1 MTTVTHT
8 ELQNL
13 IDTSSLTAG
22 ETYVVSDYGNYTLAT
37 EAVSEN
43 AIAYESYNYAQRDSL
58 LFHYVPATNTVDY
71 MKDTER
77 LIEGNFDWTDN
88 ISGDCK
94 LICFNDSRNLVISDS
109 SDIYCEGECSGT
121 VGKCTSVVLGNGSD
135 VTLYNCSYITVGRDD
150 VSDMSNCRSVY
161 TAGGNTLSLNGNNGL
176 RVGRGNS
183 YLSITGVNIVED
195 GNTAVTVTGQS
206 NEIHSGNLDITVNGD
221 INSVSASRYI
231 QVGGHFNYV
240 GDSEFSKTETA
251 VGNSIRKAGTV
262 DIRNTNNNLV
272 EAVQIGIVE
281 KDPFIKYMQVGG
293 LTVAE
298 NLNSGINL
306 VSDSHAVVLIADEC
320 NFRGAPETRSSK
332 KYVIVNGIWTEIK

>member
-1 MTTVTHT
+1 MTSVTHT

-22 ETYVVSDYGNYTLAT
+22 ETYVVTDYPNYTLST
-37 EAVSEN
+37 EALSEN
-43 AIAYESYNYAQRDSL
+43 TLAYESYNYTLRNYL
-58 LFHYVPATNTVDY
+58 VFHYVPSTNTVDY

-94 LICFNDSRNLVISDS
+94 SICFNDSRGLVITDS

-121 VGKCTSVVLGNGSD
+121 VGKCTSVVLGNGSE
-135 VTLYNCSYITVGRDD
+135 VTLYKCSFITVGRDD
-150 VSDMSNCRSVY
+150 VSAMSGCRSVY
-161 TAGGNTLSLNGNNGL
+161 TGGGNTLSLNGNNGL
-176 RVGRGNS
+176 RIGKGNS
-183 YLSITGVNIVED
+183 SLSITGMNIVED
-195 GNTAVTVTGQS
+195 GNTSVTVTGQS

-221 INSVSASRYI
+221 MNSVSASRYI
-231 QVGGHFNYV
+231 EVGGHFNYV
-240 GDSEFSKTETA
+240 GDSEFSKTSTA

-262 DIRNTNNNLV
+262 DIRDTNNNLV

-306 VSDSHAVVLIADEC
+306 VSDSHAGVLIADEC
-320 NFRGAPETRSSK
+320 KFRGTPETRSSR
-332 KYVIVNGIWTEIK
+332 KYVIKNGIWTEIK